1 MRELSGYKK
10 LYLESSFIVGTHP
23 WSDMTDE
30 QLLKSA
36 GLYGVDRAT
45 GQTGYNLAAVM
56 LLGKDDVIQDVAPTY
71 VTDALVRKG
80 NVDRYDDREV
90 IRTNL
95 IESFE
100 QLMEFARKHLSD
112 KFYLEGDQRKSLRNI
127 IAREMLVN
135 TLIHREL
142 TSSFIAKFVIEKK
155 KIYVENA
162 NRATKDG
169 VITPENLEPN
179 PKNPIIAAFFRNI
192 GYADQLGSGVR
203 NLYKYSRL
211 YSGKDPEFKEG
222 DVFRITVPL
231 EEEYSFDYE
240 NRGQLVSEKKTLYS
254 VEGIKNRSNAD
265 KTEKSAG
272 KETENAGKMPEKIE
286 QNNRSAGKEL
296 SAFLEKKGL
305 LLTSQQKRLLAYVVL
320 AEEGITSGQAGEI
333 LGVKQRR
340 AREILKELTEKDIL
354 CKRGSYRDASYIL
367 NEKMVG

>member
-1 MRELSGYKK
+1 MRALLFCDLFLGIVRCVGKRRYFCNEIHCCRFL
-10 LYLESSFIVGTHP
+10 FIVYLKK
-23 WSDMTDE
+23 DVVVKRCLVYD
-30 QLLKSA
+30 LL
-36 GLYGVDRAT
+36 T
-45 GQTGYNLAAVM
+45 LAS
-56 LLGKDDVIQDVAPTY
+56 K
-71 VTDALVRKG
+71 K
-80 NVDRYDDREV
+80 
-90 IRTNL
+90 
-95 IESFE
+95 
-100 QLMEFARKHLSD
+100 FARKHLSD

-179 PKNPIIAAFFRNI
+179 PKNPIIAAFFRDI

-254 VEGIKNRSNAD
+254 VEGIKNKSNAD
-265 KTEKSAG
+265 KTEK
-272 KETENAGKMPEKIE
+272 
-286 QNNRSAGKEL
+286 SAGKEL

-354 CKRGSYRDASYIL
+354 CKKRFLQRCILYI
-367 NEKMVG
+367 E

>member
-1 MRELSGYKK
+1 MVKRCLVYDLLTLASKK
-10 LYLESSFIVGTHP
+10 
-23 WSDMTDE
+23 
-30 QLLKSA
+30 
-36 GLYGVDRAT
+36 
-45 GQTGYNLAAVM
+45 
-56 LLGKDDVIQDVAPTY
+56 
-71 VTDALVRKG
+71 
-80 NVDRYDDREV
+80 
-90 IRTNL
+90 
-95 IESFE
+95 
-100 QLMEFARKHLSD
+100 FARKHLSD

-179 PKNPIIAAFFRNI
+179 PKNPIIAAFFRDI

-254 VEGIKNRSNAD
+254 VEGIKNKSNAD
-265 KTEKSAG
+265 KTEK
-272 KETENAGKMPEKIE
+272 
-286 QNNRSAGKEL
+286 SAGKEL

-354 CKRGSYRDASYIL
+354 CKKRFLQRCILYI
-367 NEKMVG
+367 E

>member
-30 QLLKSA
+30 QLLKST

-71 VTDALVRKG
+71 VTDALVRKV

-90 IRTNL
+90 IKTNL

-169 VITPENLEPN
+169 VITSENLEPN

-254 VEGIKNRSNAD
+254 VEGIKNKSNAD
-265 KTEKSAG
+265 KTEK
-272 KETENAGKMPEKIE
+272 
-286 QNNRSAGKEL
+286 SAGKEL

-305 LLTSQQKRLLAYVVL
+305 LLTSQQKRMLAYVVL

-354 CKRGSYRDASYIL
+354 CKKGSYRDASYIL

>member
-1 MRELSGYKK
+1 MRALLFCDLFLGIVRRVGKRRYFCNEIHCCRFL
-10 LYLESSFIVGTHP
+10 FIVYLKK
-23 WSDMTDE
+23 DVVVKRCLVYD
-30 QLLKSA
+30 LL
-36 GLYGVDRAT
+36 T
-45 GQTGYNLAAVM
+45 LAS
-56 LLGKDDVIQDVAPTY
+56 K
-71 VTDALVRKG
+71 K
-80 NVDRYDDREV
+80 
-90 IRTNL
+90 
-95 IESFE
+95 
-100 QLMEFARKHLSD
+100 FARKHLSD

-169 VITPENLEPN
+169 VITLENLEPN

-192 GYADQLGSGVR
+192 GYADQLGSSVR

-254 VEGIKNRSNAD
+254 VEGIKNKSNAD

-272 KETENAGKMPEKIE
+272 KETENAGKMPGKIE

-305 LLTSQQKRLLAYVVL
+305 LLTSQQKRLLAYAVL

-333 LGVKQRR
+333 
-340 AREILKELTEKDIL
+340 
-354 CKRGSYRDASYIL
+354 
-367 NEKMVG
+367 

>member
-1 MRELSGYKK
+1 MRALLFCDLFLGIVRRVGKRRYFCNEIHCCRFL
-10 LYLESSFIVGTHP
+10 FIVYLKK
-23 WSDMTDE
+23 DVVVKRCLVYD
-30 QLLKSA
+30 LL
-36 GLYGVDRAT
+36 T
-45 GQTGYNLAAVM
+45 LAS
-56 LLGKDDVIQDVAPTY
+56 K
-71 VTDALVRKG
+71 K
-80 NVDRYDDREV
+80 
-90 IRTNL
+90 
-95 IESFE
+95 
-100 QLMEFARKHLSD
+100 FARKHLSD

-169 VITPENLEPN
+169 VITLENLEPN

-192 GYADQLGSGVR
+192 GYADQLGSSVR

-254 VEGIKNRSNAD
+254 VEGIKNKSNAD
-265 KTEKSAG
+265 KTEK
-272 KETENAGKMPEKIE
+272 
-286 QNNRSAGKEL
+286 SAGKEL

-354 CKRGSYRDASYIL
+354 CKKRFLQRCILYI
-367 NEKMVG
+367 E

>member
-30 QLLKSA
+30 QLLKST

-71 VTDALVRKG
+71 VTDALVRKV

-90 IRTNL
+90 IKTNL

-169 VITPENLEPN
+169 VITSENLEPN

-240 NRGQLVSEKKTLYS
+240 NRG
-254 VEGIKNRSNAD
+254 
-265 KTEKSAG
+265 
-272 KETENAGKMPEKIE
+272 
-286 QNNRSAGKEL
+286 
-296 SAFLEKKGL
+296 
-305 LLTSQQKRLLAYVVL
+305 
-320 AEEGITSGQAGEI
+320 
-333 LGVKQRR
+333 
-340 AREILKELTEKDIL
+340 
-354 CKRGSYRDASYIL
+354 
-367 NEKMVG
+367 

>member
-1 MRELSGYKK
+1 MRALLFCDLFLGIVRRVGKRRYFCNEIHCCRFL
-10 LYLESSFIVGTHP
+10 FIVYLKK
-23 WSDMTDE
+23 DVVVKRCLVYD
-30 QLLKSA
+30 LL
-36 GLYGVDRAT
+36 T
-45 GQTGYNLAAVM
+45 LAS
-56 LLGKDDVIQDVAPTY
+56 K
-71 VTDALVRKG
+71 K
-80 NVDRYDDREV
+80 
-90 IRTNL
+90 
-95 IESFE
+95 
-100 QLMEFARKHLSD
+100 FARKHLSD

-179 PKNPIIAAFFRNI
+179 PKNPIIAAFFRDI

-254 VEGIKNRSNAD
+254 VEGIKNKSNAD
-265 KTEKSAG
+265 KTEK
-272 KETENAGKMPEKIE
+272 
-286 QNNRSAGKEL
+286 SAGKEL

-354 CKRGSYRDASYIL
+354 CKKRFLQRCILYI
-367 NEKMVG
+367 E